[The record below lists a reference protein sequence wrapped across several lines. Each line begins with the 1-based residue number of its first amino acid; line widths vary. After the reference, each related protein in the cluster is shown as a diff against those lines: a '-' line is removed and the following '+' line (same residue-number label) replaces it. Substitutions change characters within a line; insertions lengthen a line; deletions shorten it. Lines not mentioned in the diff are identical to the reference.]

1 MNSLQHPPQ
10 VAAQYAREIRA
21 RLGNHLRQL
30 LLFGSQA
37 RGDAGEGSDFDF
49 VVVVD
54 KRAPALREAVI
65 DAGAAVL
72 NSTDRLCSAL
82 YYDEEQWRKV
92 MTSPLGINI
101 TKEGVVV

>member
-1 MNSLQHPPQ
+1 MNSAQNPSP
-10 VAAQYAREIRA
+10 VAAQYAQEIRV

-30 LLFGSQA
+30 VLFGSQA

-54 KRAPALREAVI
+54 KRSPALREAVV

-72 NSTDRLCSAL
+72 NSTDWLCSAL

-92 MTSPLGINI
+92 MNSPLGINI
-101 TKEGVVV
+101 AKEGVVV